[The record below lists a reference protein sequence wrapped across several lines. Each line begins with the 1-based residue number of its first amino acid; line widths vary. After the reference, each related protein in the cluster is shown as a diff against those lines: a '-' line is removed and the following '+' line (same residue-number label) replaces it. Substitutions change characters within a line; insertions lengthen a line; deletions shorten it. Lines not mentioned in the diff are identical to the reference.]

1 MAKYRSTDVGAGQ
14 GLFLSVN
21 LQEQLLPDSFE
32 YMLDQII
39 GTKIGLSGFDKKYKN
54 DLTGASAIPPS
65 ALLKL
70 IFYGYFKGANSSRKL
85 YELNNNNIIAKALTR
100 DMHIHWTVIADF
112 ISGNKE
118 AIKDT
123 FSQVLLYCNEL
134 GLIGGE
140 NFAVDGLR
148 LPSNASIDMSGTKKQ
163 LGKRLETYRKMAA
176 KHIERHERR
185 DGQGL
190 NDEGSEKRFENRQK
204 RLAMRME
211 KISGFLETMGKREGR
226 NIAEIQSNATDNESA
241 MIHSS
246 KGYIQG
252 YVGIAI
258 TDQKSQIITSA
269 QAFGSANETEH
280 LPEMLERNA
289 QCLEEAGVKAEAGKK
304 PTMCGDANYFSDENL
319 RACEE
324 HGIDAVI
331 TDSQG
336 KSRIGRGGESRYEI
350 DDFTYNEAE
359 DYYECP
365 AGKRLDYKRDTKQMG
380 IQGKVCQASLTG
392 CKGCLVFSKCS
403 WSKKKQSEQVQGKAL
418 RITERNKQGNACRKM
433 RKKLETVEYQDIY
446 AYRIQIVEPVF
457 ANIRYCKGL
466 DRFTLRGKD
475 KVNSQWLLYC
485 MVHNLSKCFK
495 ANMMRMGCE

>member
-1 MAKYRSTDVGAGQ
+1 MARYRSTDVGAGQ
-14 GLFLSVN
+14 GLFLTVN
-21 LQEQLLPDSFE
+21 LQEQLLPGSFE
-32 YMLDQII
+32 YMLNQII
-39 GTKIGLSGFDKKYKN
+39 GTKIGLSGFEKKYKN

-85 YELNNNNIIAKALTR
+85 YELNRNNIIAKALTG

-123 FSQVLLYCNEL
+123 FTEVLLYCNEL

-148 LPSNASIDMSGTKKQ
+148 LPGNASIEMSGTEEQ
-163 LGKRLETYRKMAA
+163 LKKRLETYRKMAS

-185 DGQGL
+185 DAQGL
-190 NDEGSEKRFENRQK
+190 IDEGSEKRFESRQK
-204 RLAMRME
+204 QLAVRIE
-211 KISGFLETMGKREGR
+211 KISGFLKKMEKREGR
-226 NIAEIQSNATDNESA
+226 NSAEIQSNVTDNESA
-241 MIHSS
+241 IIHSS

-258 TDQKSQIITSA
+258 SDQKSQIVTSA

-280 LPEMLERNA
+280 LPEMLDENARN
-289 QCLEEAGVKAEAGKK
+289 LEGARVKTEAGKK
-304 PTMCGDANYFSDENL
+304 PTMSGDANYFSNENL

-324 HGIDAVI
+324 RGIDAVI
-331 TDSQG
+331 ADSQG
-336 KSRIGRGGESRYEI
+336 KRRIGRDGENRYEI
-350 DDFTYNEAE
+350 DDFKYNEAE
-359 DYYECP
+359 DYYKCP
-365 AGKRLDYKRDTKQMG
+365 AGKRLAYKRNTKQMG
-380 IQGKVCQASLTG
+380 IQGKVYQASLTD
-392 CKGCLVFSKCS
+392 CKRCPVFSKCS
-403 WSKKKQSEQVQGKAL
+403 WSKKKQSEQVQGKTL
-418 RITERNKQGNACRKM
+418 RITERNKQGNLCRKM
-433 RKKLETVEYQDIY
+433 REKFETVEYQDIY
-446 AYRIQIVEPVF
+446 AYRVQIVEPVF

-466 DRFTLRGKD
+466 NRFTLRGNE

-485 MVHNLSKCFK
+485 MVHNLSKCMK
-495 ANMMRMGCE
+495 AIKT